1 MINYNFPY
9 FEEINSQELKEY
21 YSVEVDF
28 NDPKISI
35 DLNFENDSIDQPSIE
50 TIKIFLENIKKF
62 DKQNRSYIEDD
73 LKEEYGE
80 TRDYINFYFDEFE
93 QVEISKI
100 IDLDN
105 TNTSKEILLLNEL
118 KLNRVGLYPDGK
130 YNTTY
135 YGVFDYSINIDGEPC
150 DQLLV
155 VKTNEK
161 GNLDQI
167 TWES

>member
-28 NDPKISI
+28 NDTKISI

-73 LKEEYGE
+73 LKEEDGE
-80 TRDYINFYFDEFE
+80 TRDYINFYFDELE

-135 YGVFDYSINIDGEPC
+135 YGVFDYSIDIDGEPC